1 MTGWNKFGRE
11 HGETGKRGTSGK
23 RDSHRASSRNLNVST
38 DGAFKISS
46 GSLFQYGTT
55 RTLNACF
62 TPLLV
67 NLENMTS
74 MPNEGGGSKN

>member
-11 HGETGKRGTSGK
+11 NGETGKRGTSGK
-23 RDSHRASSRNLNVST
+23 GDCHRASSRNLNASM
-38 DGAFKISS
+38 DGVFKISS
-46 GSLFQYGTT
+46 GSLFQYGTI

-74 MPNEGGGSKN
+74 KPNAGGGSKN